1 MIYHPVSGTFMEIT
15 GVMWLVLILS
25 LIVCAYMAWNIGAN
39 DVANAMGTSVG
50 SKALTL
56 KQAVIIAAI
65 FEFCG
70 AFFAGDAVTDTV
82 RKGIL
87 VVDFE
92 TATDD
97 FANDLMYG
105 FIAAMMA
112 AAIWLTTATRL
123 GLPVSTT
130 HSIIGGII
138 GVGLVLEV
146 QHDTSLINWEKTQ
159 EVVMSWVAS
168 PLMGGLLAFGTFW
181 IVRET
186 ILESSNPEERS
197 RWLAPIMA
205 IPTFFVL
212 GIALQFKALKG
223 FFGRAQANG
232 WIEDKYEW
240 IPVKENGSFD
250 PFTPYCS
257 PDAEI
262 ITDECLNAIHE
273 GAWVPINSI
282 IIAFIIAL
290 IAASVLAYVLR
301 NYEFKGEED
310 GFHGVERIFVW
321 LQVITAAY
329 VAFAHG
335 ANDRSNAIGPMAA
348 VYQVLSSGGEIQAS
362 APVPLW
368 LVLLGSAGIA
378 IGVMT
383 WGWRVMDTIGH
394 KITDITPTRGFAAEF
409 GAATT
414 ILIFSMPFLAVP
426 VSTTHTLVGAVVGV
440 GLAGGA
446 KAVDF
451 RVFGKIASSWVA
463 SLPAAGFGSI
473 AIYVAAGSD
482 PIKLLVVIPIAF
494 AIVAYVIWATWDD
507 EIYVEDALSDAGS
520 ADTKGAQTHFEIFHT
535 HALAVEETVGHML
548 SAVKAAADGEDAE
561 DHIRSTVEAELRAD
575 DVKNDIRRRL
585 GSGQISVLQGR
596 DEVLRMVSRQD
607 RIADYAQNVAEQLSF
622 RELFVDEKA
631 RGMLKEMAE
640 AVSKTTSLY
649 EDAVSQ
655 LKDVALSGYTKAGRE
670 RLGELID
677 AVNLAEHEA
686 DLVESKAAAYV
697 FSHGEDAPLAAV
709 HMYRVLQRMD
719 DVANACE
726 KAANG
731 LLSIVYN

>member
-1 MIYHPVSGTFMEIT
+1 MELS

-56 KQAVIIAAI
+56 KQAVIIATV

-92 TATDD
+92 TVTND

-223 FFGRAQANG
+223 FFARAEGNG
-232 WIEDKYEW
+232 WIDDKYDW
-240 IPVKENGSFD
+240 LPVKENGSWD
-250 PFTPYCS
+250 PFV
-257 PDAEI
+257 E
-262 ITDECLNAIHE
+262 NA
-273 GAWVPINSI
+273 WFPINSI
-282 IIAFIIAL
+282 ILAFIIAV
-290 IAASVLAYVLR
+290 IAAGVLAYVLR

-348 VYQVLSSGGEIQAS
+348 VYQVLSSGGELSSS

-451 RVFGKIASSWVA
+451 RVFGKIVSSWVA

-473 AIYVAAGSD
+473 AIYVASGSD
-482 PIKLLVVIPIAF
+482 PIKLLVIIPIAF

-520 ADTKGAQTHFEIFHT
+520 ADNKGAPTHFELFHT

-548 SAVKAAADGEDAE
+548 SAVNAAADGDDPE
-561 DHIRSTVEAELRAD
+561 DHIKSTVEAELRAD
-575 DVKNDIRRRL
+575 EVKNDIRRRL
-585 GSGQISVLQGR
+585 GSGQISVLQGK
-596 DEVLRMVSRQD
+596 DELFRMVSRQD

-622 RELFVDEKA
+622 RELFVDKEA

-677 AVNLAEHEA
+677 EVNLAEHEA
-686 DLVESKAAAYV
+686 DMVESKAAAYV